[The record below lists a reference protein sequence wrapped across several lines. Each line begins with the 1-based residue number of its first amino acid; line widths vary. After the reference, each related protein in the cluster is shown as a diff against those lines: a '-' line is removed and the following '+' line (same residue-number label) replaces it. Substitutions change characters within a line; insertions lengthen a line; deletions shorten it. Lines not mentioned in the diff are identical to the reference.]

1 MLYLINETFYNKNTK
16 EIIDILKIGYTS
28 DTIKSGS
35 RYTTYLNHCP
45 EAKLLYEIP
54 GGTLDHEA
62 ALLSKFHHLLY
73 KGNEWFRYSQ
83 EIIDYFKTHRDLESL
98 SDLRLPEI
106 QHEAEIKDYCGK
118 CLNLLLHEKVN
129 CGELSLEQA
138 TNSVKPMLDLL
149 LSKRFKSI
157 LQIDKYFLS
166 VFDFD
171 VHEKDIKSVKITEF
185 LVQFDS
191 YTQFTEKMKFLCDN
205 VGNFTEEEFS
215 SILGSIDIIFKN
227 YYITLGKERIRSL
240 QYKKS
245 VLDSEYQRQKNN
257 QFNSRNLDDII
268 YSEFKVGEKYLKSY
282 IKQRLGDIYESLG
295 LKLSPK
301 ATDLEKYFEVKLCKI
316 TNKETNK
323 RDHCY
328 ELISKKL

>member
-98 SDLRLPEI
+98 NDLRLPEI
-106 QHEAEIKDYCGK
+106 QHSKEIRDYCNN
-118 CLNLLLHEKVN
+118 CLNLLLHERVN

-138 TNSVKPMLDLL
+138 TNSVKPMLDVL
-149 LSKRFKSI
+149 LSKRFKNI
-157 LQIDKYFLS
+157 VQIDRYFLS

-171 VHEKDIKSVKITEF
+171 THKNGIKSVKITEF

-191 YTQFTEKMKFLCDN
+191 YTQFTEKMKFLCDSVN
-205 VGNFTEEEFS
+205 NFTEEEFS

-227 YYITLGKERIRSL
+227 YFTVLGRDRIRAL
-240 QYKKS
+240 QYKRS

-257 QFNSRNLDDII
+257 QFNSKNLDDIV
-268 YSEFKVGEKYLKSY
+268 YSEFKVGEKYLKSF
-282 IKQRLGDIYESLG
+282 IKQRLSDIYESLDI
-295 LKLSPK
+295 KLSPK
-301 ATDLEKYFEVKLCKI
+301 ATDLEKYFELKLVDVVD
-316 TNKETNK
+316 EFGK
-323 RDHCY
+323 RTKGFK
-328 ELISKKL
+328 LINKKL

>member
-98 SDLRLPEI
+98 SDLSLPEI

-118 CLNLLLHEKVN
+118 CLNLLLHERVS
-129 CGELSLEQA
+129 CGVLSLEQA
-138 TNSVKPMLDLL
+138 TNSVKPMLDVL
-149 LSKRFKSI
+149 LSKRFKNI
-157 LQIDKYFLS
+157 VQIDRYFLS

-171 VHEKDIKSVKITEF
+171 THKNDIKSVKITEF

-205 VGNFTEEEFS
+205 VNNFTEEEFS
-215 SILGSIDIIFKN
+215 SILGSIDIVFKN
-227 YYITLGKERIRSL
+227 YFTVLGRDRIRAL

-245 VLDSEYQRQKNN
+245 VLNSEYQRQKNN
-257 QFNSRNLDDII
+257 QFNSRNLDDIV

-282 IKQRLGDIYESLG
+282 IKQRLGEIYESLG
-295 LKLSPK
+295 IKLSPK
-301 ATDLEKYFEVKLCKI
+301 ATDLEKYFELKLVDVVD
-316 TNKETNK
+316 EFGK
-323 RDHCY
+323 RTKGFK
-328 ELISKKL
+328 LINKKL